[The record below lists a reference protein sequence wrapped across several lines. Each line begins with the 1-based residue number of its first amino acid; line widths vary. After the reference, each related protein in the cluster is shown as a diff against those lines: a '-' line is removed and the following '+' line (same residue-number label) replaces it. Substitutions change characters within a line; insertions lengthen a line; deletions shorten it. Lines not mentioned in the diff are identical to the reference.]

1 MKILVIGGAGF
12 IGSHLCEALCFDNE
26 VYSLDNYF
34 TGSTD
39 NHIDNV
45 TYIEGSSSEI
55 NYKIK
60 FIPDLIFH
68 LGEYSRVE
76 QSFEDIELVVKS
88 NIEGTLAVIE
98 FVRKN
103 KCKIIYAGSS
113 TKFGD
118 NGLTKD
124 NSPYAWTK
132 ATNTELIKNYGKWFN
147 INYAI
152 VYFYNAYGPREISKG
167 KYATLIA
174 LFTSKMRNG
183 LKLSVVKP
191 GIQVRNF
198 THVSDIVSGLLLVA
212 KHGNGDNYC
221 IGNPK
226 TFSILQIAKNFGGE
240 IEMLPE
246 RKGNRLTADLNIQK
260 LLDLGW
266 KPKVDLNDY
275 LEKLRNN
282 KWES

>member
-1 MKILVIGGAGF
+1 M
-12 IGSHLCEALCFDNE
+12 
-26 VYSLDNYF
+26 
-34 TGSTD
+34 
-39 NHIDNV
+39 

-152 VYFYNAYGPREISKG
+152 VYFYNAYGPREISEG

-174 LFTSKMRNG
+174 LFTFKMRNG

>member
-12 IGSHLCEALCFDNE
+12 IGSHLCEALSFDNE
-26 VYSLDNYF
+26 VYCLDNYF
-34 TGSTD
+34 TGSID

-45 TYIEGSSSEI
+45 TYIEGSSGEI
-55 NYKIK
+55 SDKIK

-103 KCKIIYAGSS
+103 KCKIVYAGSS

-132 ATNTELIKNYGKWFN
+132 ASNTELIKNYGKWFN

-174 LFTSKMRNG
+174 LFTAKMRNN

-191 GIQVRNF
+191 GIQLRNF

-212 KHGNGDNYC
+212 KNGNGDNYC
-221 IGNPK
+221 IGNSK
-226 TFSILQIAKNFGGE
+226 TYTILEVAEFFGGE

-246 RKGNRLTADLNIQK
+246 RKGNRLTADLDIKK
-260 LLDLGW
+260 LSNLGW
-266 KPKVDLNDY
+266 KPKVDLIDY

>member
-26 VYSLDNYF
+26 VYCLDNYF

-45 TYIEGSSSEI
+45 TYIKGSSGEI
-55 NYKIK
+55 NDKIK

-88 NIEGTLAVIE
+88 NIEGTLSVIE

-103 KCKIIYAGSS
+103 KCKIVYAGSS

-132 ATNTELIKNYGKWFN
+132 ASNTELIKNYGKWFN

-174 LFTSKMRNG
+174 LFTAKMRDN

-191 GIQVRNF
+191 GIQLRNF

-212 KHGNGDNYC
+212 KNGKGDNYC

-226 TFSILQIAKNFGGE
+226 TYTILEVADFFGGE

-246 RKGNRLTADLNIQK
+246 RKGNRLTADLDIKK
-260 LLDLGW
+260 LSNLGW
-266 KPKVDLNDY
+266 KPKVDLIDY
-275 LEKLRNN
+275 LEKLRKN